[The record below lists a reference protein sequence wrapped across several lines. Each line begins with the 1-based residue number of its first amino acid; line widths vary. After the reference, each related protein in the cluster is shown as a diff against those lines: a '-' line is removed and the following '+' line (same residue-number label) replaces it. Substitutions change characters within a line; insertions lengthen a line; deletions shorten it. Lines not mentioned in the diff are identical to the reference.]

1 MNSIWEK
8 ESWLKYDI
16 AIIGAGIVGL
26 STAIS
31 IKEIDPNAS
40 VVVLERGILP
50 TGASTRNAGFACFGS
65 LSELLIDIE
74 KLGEDGAFALVEK
87 RWKGL
92 QKLRARLSDEATGYQ
107 AAGGYEL
114 LREEELSAINHIS
127 RVNNLLKPLFN
138 KDVFHNKSEAINEF
152 GFDEQQV
159 KGLIW
164 NPFEGHINTGKMMKS
179 LLMLAQQKGVIVH
192 FGAEV
197 NSWQRSAE
205 NDFAIEIWD
214 ENTQAKPVILAEKL
228 ICCTNAFTSRFF
240 PNLAIEP
247 GRGVVMVSKPLENL
261 PFRGTF
267 HFDEGYFYFR
277 DLGNRILFGGGRN
290 IFCEQEKTTQMEV
303 SQNVLDLL
311 LQHLNKLISPKQKVE
326 LDFAWSGIMA
336 FGPDKSPL
344 VGQLEERLYAGVRL
358 GGMGVAIGSSIGEE
372 LAQMAL
378 GKINAPQ
385 IPAKSKEFIN

>member
-31 IKEIDPNAS
+31 IKELAPNTS

-74 KLGEDGAFALVEK
+74 KLGEAGAFALVEK

-92 QKLRARLSDEATGYQ
+92 QKLRARLGDEAIGYQ

-114 LREEELSAINHIS
+114 LREDEGTVTNHIAS
-127 RVNNLLKPLFN
+127 VNDLLKPLFN
-138 KDVFHNKSEAINEF
+138 EAVFHEKSEVIHQF
-152 GFDEQQV
+152 GFDKQQV

-164 NPFEGHINTGKMMKS
+164 NPFEGHIHTGKMMKS
-179 LLMLAQQKGVIVH
+179 LLILAQQKGVIVH

-197 NSWQRSAE
+197 NSWERSSE
-205 NDFAIEIWD
+205 NEFALEIRD

-247 GRGVVMVSKPLENL
+247 GRGVVMLSKPLENL
-261 PFRGTF
+261 PFRGAF

-290 IFCEQEKTTQMEV
+290 IFYKQEKTTQMEV

-344 VGQLEERLYAGVRL
+344 VGQLEENLYAGVRL

-378 GKINAPQ
+378 GKINASK
-385 IPAKSKEFIN
+385 IPTKSKEFIN

>member
-1 MNSIWEK
+1 MNSIWEQ
-8 ESWLKYDI
+8 ESWLQYDI

-31 IKEIDPNAS
+31 IKELDPSKS

-65 LSELLIDIE
+65 LSELMVDIE
-74 KLGEDGAFALVEK
+74 KLGEDGALALVNK

-92 QKLRARLSDEATGYQ
+92 EKLRARLGDEAIGYQ

-114 LREEELSAINHIS
+114 LREEELVAINSIPK
-127 RVNNLLKPLFN
+127 VNKLLQSIFN
-138 KDVFHNKSEAINEF
+138 QDVFFEDNKSIAEF
-152 GFDEQQV
+152 GFDAEKV
-159 KGLIW
+159 KGLIR
-164 NPFEGHINTGKMMKS
+164 NPFEGHIHTGKMMKA
-179 LLMLAQQKGVIVH
+179 LLMLAQQKGVVVH

-197 NSWQRSAE
+197 DSWKR
-205 NDFAIEIWD
+205 ND
-214 ENTQAKPVILAEKL
+214 ENKFKLQIKDGNTQSTPIIAAEKL

-240 PNLAIEP
+240 PALDITP

-261 PFRGTF
+261 LFKGAF

-290 IFCEQEKTTQMEV
+290 IFYEQEKTTEMGV
-303 SQNVLDLL
+303 SENVLALL
-311 LQHLNKLISPKQKVE
+311 MQHLDALISPNQKVE

-344 VGQLEERLYAGVRL
+344 VGKLQENLFAGVRL

-378 GKINAPQ
+378 GKINSPQ

>member
-31 IKEIDPNAS
+31 IKEFAPNTS

-74 KLGEDGAFALVEK
+74 KLGEGGAFALVEK

-92 QKLRARLSDEATGYQ
+92 QKLRARLGDEAIGYQ

-114 LREEELSAINHIS
+114 LREDEGTAINHIAS
-127 RVNNLLKPLFN
+127 VNDLLKPLFN
-138 KDVFHNKSEAINEF
+138 EAVFHEKSEVIHQF

-197 NSWQRSAE
+197 NSWERSGE
-205 NDFAIEIWD
+205 NEFAIEIRD

-247 GRGVVMVSKPLENL
+247 GRGVVMLSKPLESL
-261 PFRGTF
+261 PFKGAF

-290 IFCEQEKTTQMEV
+290 IFYEQEKTTKMEV

-378 GKINAPQ
+378 GKINASK
-385 IPAKSKEFIN
+385 IPTKSKEFIN